1 MVALLLTAALALQ
14 DYDYR
19 QGVGV
24 VELATGKTQTPD
36 EFLKYALKQ
45 REAGKMVPAMQA
57 FHLLATK
64 AQEAPIRET
73 AHFERALTWFKA
85 GGYYEAYHDF
95 EAFILKYPQ
104 SERATQAKRME
115 MAAALELA
123 KAGKSTFLGLA
134 TTSTTGVDYLH
145 DALRRYPREDF
156 APDFLQK
163 LGMFFY
169 DREDYERAGEEFA
182 RVLELYGDSP
192 EAVLALYMLG
202 RTSERKYEKLS
213 SFDTVD
219 YDVRPLKDA
228 RRHYERF
235 LEEADRMRKL
245 PDPAKKWVDG
255 ILTTVRERLASVYER
270 MLRKQLKTAEYYD
283 WKGHPWSA
291 EPYYVAILQEEAS
304 FRKILPS
311 FPSTRAGQRARQRL
325 TELSKQ

>member
-14 DYDYR
+14 DFEYK
-19 QGVGV
+19 QGVGIV
-24 VELATGKTQTPD
+24 DLATGKTQTPE
-36 EFLKYALKQ
+36 EFLKYALAKRDAGKLLPTLQ
-45 REAGKMVPAMQA
+45 ALNLLINKVPDPAIREA
-57 FHLLATK
+57 
-64 AQEAPIRET
+64 
-73 AHFERALTWFKA
+73 AHFERALTFFKA
-85 GGYYEAYHDF
+85 SGYYEAYHDF
-95 EAFILKYPQ
+95 EAFILKFPQ

-169 DREDYERAGEEFA
+169 DREEYDRAAEEFG
-182 RVLELYGDSP
+182 RVLELYGDAP

-219 YDVRPLKDA
+219 YDVRPLKDS

-255 ILTTVRERLASVYER
+255 ILSTVKERLASVYEK
-270 MLRKQLKTAEYYD
+270 MLRKQLRIAEYYD
-283 WKGHPWSA
+283 WKGLPWSA
-291 EPYYVAILQEEAS
+291 EPYYIAILQEEAT

-311 FPSTRAGQRARQRL
+311 FPSTRAAQRARQRL